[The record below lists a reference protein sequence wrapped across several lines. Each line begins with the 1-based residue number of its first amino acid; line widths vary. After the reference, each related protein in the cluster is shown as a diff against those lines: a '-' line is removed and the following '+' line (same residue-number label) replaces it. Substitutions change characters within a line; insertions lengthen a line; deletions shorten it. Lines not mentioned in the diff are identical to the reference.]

1 MRIEML
7 RSTIVDLNQ
16 VNKGDFVETSE
27 STARLLIGMNK
38 AKEAPLLQNVVITSE
53 PDVEKT
59 SAKKKTT
66 PKRKPKA
73 NGNSQPGV

>member
-7 RSTIVDLNQ
+7 RSTIVDLHP
-16 VNKGDFVETSE
+16 VKPGDFIETSE
-27 STARLLIGMNK
+27 SIARLLIGMNK

-53 PDVEKT
+53 TDVETT
-59 SAKKKTT
+59 SVKKKST

-73 NGNSQPGV
+73 NGNSQSGV

>member
-7 RSTIVDLNQ
+7 RATIVDLNQ

-27 STARLLIGMNK
+27 SIARLLIGMNK

-59 SAKKKTT
+59 SVKKKTT